1 MSEEFV
7 LLEPDEQPGDEW
19 EQLDVSDT
27 EADRIARR
35 QDREFDEFRKR
46 IKDTEQFKLQESV
59 FDDATLAAV
68 YKLVQD
74 GYVDAFGGPVS
85 TGKEASVFEALGGQ
99 AGERPEPGSAAAGG
113 GPEGV
118 TPEREVAV
126 KVYRINSS
134 NFRQM
139 RDYLEGDPRFE
150 GIASDKKAV
159 VLAWTRKE
167 FANLERARKA
177 GVRVPEPIA
186 VQRNVLVMELVG
198 HAEDRARRLSE
209 VDVENPETAY
219 EVVREYMRR
228 LYRAGLIHGDLSE
241 YNMIVHDGEL
251 VIIDLGQA
259 VTVHHPNAGE
269 FLDRDCEN
277 VATFFTRQGIDVDP
291 DDLRAYV
298 TEPEPDPSGEAESDP
313 TEEPESDPTE
323 ESDRDAR

>member
-7 LLEPDEQPGDEW
+7 LLEPDDQPGDEW

-27 EADRIARR
+27 EADRIALR

-85 TGKEASVFEALGGQ
+85 TGKEASVFEALGGE
-99 AGERPEPGSAAAGG
+99 AGERPEPGSAAAN
-113 GPEGV
+113 E
-118 TPEREVAV
+118 EYAREVAV

-139 RDYLEGDPRFE
+139 REYLEGDPRFE
-150 GIASDKKAV
+150 GIANDKKAV
-159 VLAWTRKE
+159 VLAWTKKE
-167 FANLERARKA
+167 FANLKRARTA

-241 YNMIVHDGEL
+241 YNMIIHDGEL

-277 VATFFTRQGIDVDP
+277 VAAFFTREGIDVDP

-298 TEPEPDPSGEAESDP
+298 TEPEADPAG
-313 TEEPESDPTE
+313 EPEG
-323 ESDRDAR
+323 ESGGE

>member
-7 LLEPDEQPGDEW
+7 LLEPEDQPGDEW
-19 EQLDVSDT
+19 EELDVSDT

-35 QDREFDEFRKR
+35 QDREFSEFRERVKN
-46 IKDTEQFKLQESV
+46 TEQFKLQESV

-85 TGKEASVFEALGGQ
+85 TGKEASVFEALGGE
-99 AGERPEPGSAAAGG
+99 AGERPEPGSAAAN
-113 GPEGV
+113 E
-118 TPEREVAV
+118 EYAREVAV

-139 RDYLEGDPRFE
+139 REYLEGDPRFE
-150 GIASDKKAV
+150 GIANDKKAV
-159 VLAWTRKE
+159 VLAWTKKE
-167 FANLERARKA
+167 FANLNRARKA

-198 HAEDRARRLSE
+198 HADDRARRLSE

-241 YNMIVHDGEL
+241 YNMIIHDGEL
-251 VIIDLGQA
+251 VVIDMGQA
-259 VTVHHPNAGE
+259 VTVHHPNAGD
-269 FLDRDCEN
+269 FLARDCEN
-277 VATFFTRQGIDVDP
+277 VAAFFTRQGIDIDGG
-291 DDLRAYV
+291 DLQAYV
-298 TEPEPDPSGEAESDP
+298 TEPEPDPSGEPGA
-313 TEEPESDPTE
+313 
-323 ESDRDAR
+323 